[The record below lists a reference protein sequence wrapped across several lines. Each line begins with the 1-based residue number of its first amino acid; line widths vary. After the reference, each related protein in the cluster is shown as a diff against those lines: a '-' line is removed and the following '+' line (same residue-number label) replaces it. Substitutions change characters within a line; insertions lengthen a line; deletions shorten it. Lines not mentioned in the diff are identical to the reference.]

1 LKKPSGKKTKA
12 RRPSIVL
19 VFGED
24 DHDRDCIK
32 ILLEGLRPDLA
43 HRVQKRRQPLVLIKN
58 ANPADVPDRAQRIA
72 DVVEAERETA
82 EVACVFAH
90 EDCDNVEPAHELVA
104 RKIEDALRATGCDAH
119 AVAPAWEMEAWWF
132 LWPEAVKA
140 ANPSW
145 RAPDDHVGK
154 NVGMIRDA
162 KQELQRRVVPVKGK
176 AGRGGFIGYRESDA
190 PRIATKVVEMGL
202 LGKKQAISNSYD
214 RFAGSAAACKG

>member
-1 LKKPSGKKTKA
+1 LKKAEKPRKPKK
-12 RRPSIVL
+12 PSIVL

-24 DHDRDCIK
+24 DHDRDAIK

-43 HRVQKRRQPLVLIKN
+43 RRVQKRRQPLVLIKN
-58 ANPADVPDRAQRIA
+58 ARPEDVPDRAQRIA
-72 DVVEAERETA
+72 DVVEAERATA
-82 EVACVFAH
+82 DVACVFAH
-90 EDCDNVEPAHELVA
+90 EDCDQVEPAHEGVA
-104 RKIEDALRATGCDAH
+104 RKIEEALSAAGCDAH

-145 RAPDDHVGK
+145 RAPDDYIGK

-162 KQELQRRVVPVKGK
+162 KQELQRRVVPAKGK
-176 AGRGGFIGYRESDA
+176 AGRGGFLGYRESDA

-202 LGKKQAISNSYD
+202 LHEKRAISNSYD
-214 RFAGSAAACKG
+214 RFVGSAAVCKG